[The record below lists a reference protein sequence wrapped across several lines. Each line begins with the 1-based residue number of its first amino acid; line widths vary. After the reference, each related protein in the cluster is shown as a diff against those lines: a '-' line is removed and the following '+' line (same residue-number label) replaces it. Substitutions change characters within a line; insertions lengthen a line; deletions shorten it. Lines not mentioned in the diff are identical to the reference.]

1 MPGIFLGLKFQT
13 CVFFWVCNMKLRW
26 TPPRHV
32 YFEYPPG
39 AIWSFEKRLKALTS
53 QGGPHKPQLNPV
65 SVAWSNWE
73 HCYSPLNGMLVH
85 RRLTP
90 SSMSPVPIYAPG
102 WRETLWGK
110 VSCLRKQH
118 HGRDWES
125 NHLPSDLKSNAL
137 TTKHHHAPMKNALL
151 PTQCLVSLLQN
162 VFFTNLC
169 NTII

>member
-1 MPGIFLGLKFQT
+1 MPGG
-13 CVFFWVCNMKLRW
+13 V
-26 TPPRHV
+26 
-32 YFEYPPG
+32 
-39 AIWSFEKRLKALTS
+39 IWSFEKRLKALTS

-137 TTKHHHAPMKNALL
+137 TTTPSCPHEKCIVTYTMP
-151 PTQCLVSLLQN
+151 S
-162 VFFTNLC
+162 FFVTKCIFYKFVQYHNLIEIL
-169 NTII
+169 NKSRMTKKL